1 MVSPGLAG
9 TVTTPSISFEGPIW
23 TPPARTAATFSPGN
37 WKKPGIRRVKG
48 TVTGSEVPLPLL
60 TVTWTSPSA
69 IVSEAVS
76 GQDHVHGTKPEGST
90 RATKT
95 GCDMAGMA
103 GHKTAKKG
111 DHAMGCGMGGTA
123 KKMACCN

>member
-1 MVSPGLAG
+1 MKTLKITAFALIVTGGAALAIAAVAPK
-9 TVTTPSISFEGPIW
+9 TPADTATTP
-23 TPPARTAATFSPGN
+23 T
-37 WKKPGIRRVKG
+37 
-48 TVTGSEVPLPLL
+48 
-60 TVTWTSPSA
+60 PSA

-95 GCDMAGMA
+95 GCDMAGLA

-123 KKMACCN
+123 KKMSCCN